1 VVGVVVLICA
11 GIALHLKARND
22 KLKKILEE
30 EDNVAEKVVTKV
42 AAHRGQVEMHG
53 LSKGITI

>member
-1 VVGVVVLICA
+1 LICA

-30 EDNVAEKVVTKV
+30 EDNVAEKV